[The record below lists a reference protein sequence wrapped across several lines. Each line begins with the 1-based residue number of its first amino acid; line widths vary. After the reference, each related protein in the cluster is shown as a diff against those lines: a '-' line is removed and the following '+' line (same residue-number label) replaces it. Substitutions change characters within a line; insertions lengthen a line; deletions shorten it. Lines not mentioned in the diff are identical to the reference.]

1 MDIKNAIEK
10 RRSIRKFKQIPLKKE
25 TLLELI
31 RLGRLYS
38 SAMNAQP
45 IRFALITKKENR
57 DPLFSSLNWAMR
69 LHPYKIEEDE
79 RPMAYVLLLGKE
91 EESSFFDFDAGSAAA
106 TVMLAASGFEI
117 ENCCLKIPN
126 PKEVAKLFDFGEYIP
141 YYAIAL
147 GKGKVKSSITDANDS
162 ISYYLDDE
170 ENFVVPK
177 RSEKDVLIFSDME

>member
-1 MDIKNAIEK
+1 MDTKEAIEK
-10 RRSIRKFKQIPLKKE
+10 RRSIRKFKQIPLEKG

-57 DPLFSSLNWAMR
+57 DALFSSLNWAMR
-69 LHPYKIEEDE
+69 LHPYKIEENE
-79 RPMAYVLLLGKE
+79 RPVAYILLLGKE
-91 EESSFFDFDAGSAAA
+91 EESSFFDFDSGSAAA

-126 PKEVAKLFDFGEYIP
+126 PKAVAALFHFEGYIP

-147 GKGKVKSSITDANDS
+147 GKGKVESSIIDASDS
-162 ISYYLDDE
+162 ISYYLDKN

-177 RSEKDVLIFSDME
+177 RTEKDVLIYSDME